1 MSTGSAVREHRTTAP
16 DGADTTELTPP
27 TVSPPAPPDQPRE
40 ELRLGRRIA
49 AVAALALVVVVYVVH
64 AALPV
69 TAFTL
74 PYDQSVQVRSLVPE
88 GWAFFTKSPRSPDP
102 TVYGALAAG
111 GWRRLSVDPQANP
124 GSLMGLDRLARA
136 QGTEVAIVTAQ
147 VPREAWTAC
156 DRPPTQC
163 LSGLRPA
170 ATVVNRSTHRTI
182 CGDVGLTIQEV
193 LPWAWHGLS
202 TVMPSQ
208 VVRVVVTC

>member
-1 MSTGSAVREHRTTAP
+1 MDSEIDAKTFWKAIGC
-16 DGADTTELTPP
+16 
-27 TVSPPAPPDQPRE
+27 
-40 ELRLGRRIA
+40 
-49 AVAALALVVVVYVVH
+49 
-64 AALPV
+64 
-69 TAFTL
+69 
-74 PYDQSVQVRSLVPE
+74 
-88 GWAFFTKSPRSPDP
+88 
-102 TVYGALAAG
+102 
-111 GWRRLSVDPQANP
+111 
-124 GSLMGLDRLARA
+124 RA
-136 QGTEVAIVTAQ
+136 IGVAIVTAQ